1 MADALRAHSAPPLQ
15 THTRVEELRAGRHIG
30 SATRDTPLA
39 SLRGTHA
46 LVGDRSAALNR
57 PKLRRL
63 FHARLGV
70 ALLAF
75 VGVGQSV
82 HATIPMIH
90 KRRC

>member
-15 THTRVEELRAGRHIG
+15 THTRVEELGAGRHIE

-63 FHARLGV
+63 FHARLGGRLEGICWRWAV
-70 ALLAF
+70 
-75 VGVGQSV
+75 STC
-82 HATIPMIH
+82 HNTDDT
-90 KRRC
+90 